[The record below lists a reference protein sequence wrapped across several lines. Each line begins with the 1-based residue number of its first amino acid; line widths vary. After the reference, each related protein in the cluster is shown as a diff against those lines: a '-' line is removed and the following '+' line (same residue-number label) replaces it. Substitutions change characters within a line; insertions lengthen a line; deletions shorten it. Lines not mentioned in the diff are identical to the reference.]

1 VKALDVKLFRDLAR
15 MKAQAIAIAL
25 VIASGVAL
33 FVAAMTTYRSLRVSE
48 HHYYASQRFAD
59 VWSSLARAP
68 RPVARK
74 LAAIPGVAA
83 VDARVVEHAI
93 LDVRG
98 LDEPAS
104 ALVIGIPPGAGHDVD
119 DLYLRRG
126 RHVEPGRADEV
137 LVNEQFAE
145 RNRLGPGDTLTAVVS
160 GRRVA
165 LQIVGIALSPEYVM
179 AVPPGGQ
186 TPDDRRFA
194 VVWMA
199 EDQLEALADLR
210 DAFDDVA
217 VKLVAG
223 ADERTVIAAIDRVL
237 APYGG
242 HGAYGRTSNPS
253 HMMLEEHVRQIGALA
268 VLVPSIFLLVA
279 AFLVNV
285 VMSRLIATQ
294 REQIGML
301 KAFGYGSG
309 RIALHY
315 LELTLLIVV
324 AGIAIGIPVGAW
336 LGLLMARFYAGF
348 FRFPVLVFSVEPAIV
363 LAASLVAILAATS
376 GVIGTLRRVVA
387 MPPIV
392 AMSPEVPS
400 FGRGV
405 LDRLGVS
412 AMVTPATRM
421 ILRNLS
427 RRPVRSTLTLA
438 GMALAL
444 AVVVLGDSSA
454 DGINRMRDV
463 RYQGQQ
469 RADATVTLAHPR
481 AAGAWGDARALP
493 GVVRAEPFRAVP
505 ARVRV
510 GDSDQDLVLYGL
522 RPDAR
527 LRRIVDNDFHEQP
540 APRGGAIVTT
550 WLARRMG
557 LHRGDPISFDIREG
571 RRRIVTTRIAGTV
584 DEPLGVAAYL
594 DLDTLDRLLG
604 EPDTFSGLDLAT
616 DPTRSHELYAALKRL
631 PQAVGID
638 FRVGALASYREM
650 SDTSLRFIRR
660 LVLVFSLIIAFG
672 VVYNSARI
680 ALAERGR
687 ELATLRVLGFTRG
700 EISKVLLGEIGLLAL
715 PAIPLG
721 LVLGWGLTGRVAS
734 AMTSERMHVPWLLSP
749 GTYAFAVIV
758 FFIEAAI
765 AALVVR
771 RRLDRLDLVEVLKA
785 RE

>member
-1 VKALDVKLFRDLAR
+1 VRALDVKLFRDLAR

-25 VIASGVAL
+25 VVASGVAL
-33 FVAAMTTYRSLRVSE
+33 FVAALTTYRSLRVSE

-68 RPVARK
+68 RPVARD

-83 VDARVVEHAI
+83 VDARVIAPAI

-104 ALVIGIPPGAGHDVD
+104 AVIVGVPTRGDHLD

-126 RHVEPGRADEV
+126 RHVEPARADEV
-137 LVNEQFAE
+137 VINEQFAD
-145 RNRLGPGDTLTAVVS
+145 RNRLGPGDTLTAVIA
-160 GRRVA
+160 GRRLA
-165 LQIVGIALSPEYVM
+165 LHVVGVALSPEYVM
-179 AVPPGGQ
+179 AIPPGGM
-186 TPDDRRFA
+186 TSDDRRFA
-194 VVWMA
+194 VIWMD
-199 EDQLEALADLR
+199 EDELEALVDLR

-217 VKLVAG
+217 VKLSAG
-223 ADERTVIAAIDRVL
+223 ADQRAVIAAIDRVL

-242 HGAYGRTSNPS
+242 HGAFGRTSQPS
-253 HMMLEEHVRQIGALA
+253 HTMLEEHVRQIGALA

-301 KAFGYGSG
+301 KAFGYSSA
-309 RIALHY
+309 RVAIHY
-315 LELTLLIVV
+315 LELTMLVV
-324 AGIAIGIPVGAW
+324 AAGIAIGIPIGAW

-363 LAASLVAILAATS
+363 LAASAVAMIAATS

-400 FGRGV
+400 FRRGL
-405 LDRLGVS
+405 LDRLGV
-412 AMVTPATRM
+412 AALATPATRM

-427 RRPVRSTLTLA
+427 RRPVRSTLTMA

-463 RYQGQQ
+463 RFQAQQ
-469 RADATVTLAHPR
+469 RADATVTLAH
-481 AAGAWGDARALP
+481 ARALGSWRDVLDLP

-505 ARVRV
+505 ARVVARGV
-510 GDSDQDLVLYGL
+510 DQDVALFGL
-522 RPDAR
+522 RPDAA
-527 LRRIVDNDFHEQP
+527 LRRIVDTDYVARP
-540 APRGGAIVTT
+540 VPRDGVVVTA

-557 LHRGDPISFDIREG
+557 VRRGDPIAFELREG
-571 RRRIVTTRIAGTV
+571 RRRTVVTRVAGTV
-584 DEPLGVAAYL
+584 DEPLGVAGYM
-594 DLDTLDRLLG
+594 DLGALDRLLD
-604 EPDTFSGLDLAT
+604 EPETFSGLALAV
-616 DPTRSHELYAALKRL
+616 DPTRAHALNTALKRI
-631 PQAVGID
+631 PHAAGID

-721 LVLGWGLTGRVAS
+721 LALGYGLTGAIAA
-734 AMTSERMHVPWLLSP
+734 AMTSERMHMPWLLSP
-749 GTYAFAVIV
+749 RTYAFALIV
-758 FFIEAAI
+758 FFVEAAL